1 MTRWAFA
8 ALGVLLAAGVAAVAI
23 ARVFGRSGSRVSV
36 LLSVIAHWL
45 GAYVLWSFA
54 GGLATSHGLLAAYH
68 GAFFGLLAVA
78 GGLWHYRVAVRAG
91 REQGLAV
98 FVGGQLVWLMIV
110 LVQNGLLR

>member
-8 ALGVLLAAGVAAVAI
+8 TLGGLLGARARAAAAP
-23 ARVFGRSGSRVSV
+23 RLFCRSGSRVSV

-45 GAYVLWSFA
+45 GAYVVWSFA
-54 GGLATSHGLLAAYH
+54 GGLATSYGLLTAYH
-68 GAFFGLLAVA
+68 GALFGALAVA
-78 GGLWHYRVAVRAG
+78 GGLWQYRVALRAG

-98 FVGGQLVWLMIV
+98 FVGGQLVWLAIV